1 MKPLNLA
8 PYMAW
13 AKSRPVPRFDLAGSN
28 VLACSIEDLAGARD
42 ALDLAG
48 RNDEGYE
55 PLLNAIARQ
64 YGVRPEQVTT
74 AQGTSGANF
83 QVCAALLEAGDDV
96 LVERPGYD
104 PLLGAPRLLGARVL
118 RFDRTRA
125 DAYALDPERVKAA
138 MTPRTKLIVITS
150 AHNPTGAIADAAS
163 LAAVGELAARSGAH
177 VLVDEVYLD
186 TAESPMQPAALLGD
200 VFISSSSLTK
210 SYGLASLRCGW
221 TLSSPAV
228 AERIRRARDVIDG
241 TGSLVAER
249 LSVLAFEQLPGLQE
263 RARSLLATNRELV
276 RAFLA
281 GCTTLDWVDPPGG
294 TVMFPRIKGAD
305 DAGPFVERLLSAHQ
319 TAVVPGRFFD
329 APAHFRVGFGGAT
342 ETVRG
347 GLDALNAALAERTD
361 C

>member
-1 MKPLNLA
+1 MKTLPLA

-28 VLACSIEDLAGARD
+28 VLACTLDDLEGARER
-42 ALDLAG
+42 LDLSG
-48 RNDEGYE
+48 RNEEGYE
-55 PLLNAIARQ
+55 PLLHAIARQ

-104 PLLGAPRLLGARVL
+104 PLLGAPRLLGARVV
-118 RFDRTRA
+118 RFDRVHE
-125 DAYALDPERVKAA
+125 DGYSLDPDRVKASI
-138 MTPRTKLIVITS
+138 TPRTKLIVITS
-150 AHNPTGAIADAAS
+150 AHNPTGVVAHRTS
-163 LAAVGELAARSGAH
+163 LQSVGEIAARSGIH

-186 TAESPMQPAALLGD
+186 TAELPMQTAATLGD
-200 VFISSSSLTK
+200 VFISSNSLTK

-249 LSVLAFEQLPGLQE
+249 LSVLAFEQLDRLRG
-263 RARSLLATNRELV
+263 RARTLLAANRALL
-276 RAFLA
+276 RGFLDECA
-281 GCTTLDWVDPPGG
+281 ALDWVEPPGG
-294 TVMFPRIKGAD
+294 TVMFPRIKGVN
-305 DAGPFVERLLSAHQ
+305 DAGRFVERLLAERQ

-329 APAHFRVGFGGAT
+329 APAHFRLGFGGAP
-342 ETVRG
+342 ENVRG
-347 GLDALNAALAERTD
+347 GLEALNAAIAAREW
-361 C
+361 

>member
-1 MKPLNLA
+1 MKTPPLA

-28 VLACSIEDLAGARD
+28 VLACTLDDLEGARER
-42 ALDLAG
+42 LDLSG

-55 PLLNAIARQ
+55 PLLHAIAGQ

-104 PLLGAPRLLGARVL
+104 PLLGARVV
-118 RFDRTRA
+118 RFDRVHE
-125 DAYALDPERVKAA
+125 DGYSLDPDRVKASI
-138 MTPRTKLIVITS
+138 TPRTKLIVITS
-150 AHNPTGAIADAAS
+150 AHNPTGVVAHRTS
-163 LAAVGELAARSGAH
+163 LQSVGEIAARSGAH

-186 TAESPMQPAALLGD
+186 TAELPMQTAATLGD
-200 VFISSSSLTK
+200 VFISSNSLTK

-249 LSVLAFEQLPGLQE
+249 LSVLAFEQLDRLRG
-263 RARSLLATNRELV
+263 RARTLLAANRALL
-276 RAFLA
+276 RGFLDECA
-281 GCTTLDWVDPPGG
+281 ALDWVEPPGG
-294 TVMFPRIKGAD
+294 TVMFPRIKGVN
-305 DAGPFVERLLSAHQ
+305 DAGRFVERLLAERQ

-329 APAHFRVGFGGAT
+329 APAHFRLGFGGAP
-342 ETVRG
+342 ENVRG
-347 GLDALNAALAERTD
+347 GLEALNAAIAAREW
-361 C
+361 

>member
-1 MKPLNLA
+1 
-8 PYMAW
+8 MAW

-42 ALDLAG
+42 ALDLSG

-64 YGVRPEQVTT
+64 YGVRPDQVTT

-118 RFDRTRA
+118 RFDRARE
-125 DAYALDPERVKAA
+125 DGYALDPGRVKAA
-138 MTPRTKLIVITS
+138 MTPGTKLIVITS

-186 TAESPMQPAALLGD
+186 AAGTQVRPAALLGD
-200 VFISSSSLTK
+200 MFISTSSLTK

-241 TGSLVAER
+241 TGSMVAER
-249 LSVLAFEQLPGLQE
+249 LAVLAFEQLPRLRE
-263 RARSLLATNRELV
+263 RAQSLLAANRELV
-276 RAFLA
+276 RTFSRDCAA
-281 GCTTLDWVDPPGG
+281 LDWVLSAGG
-294 TVMFPRIKGAD
+294 TVMFPRIKGVD

-342 ETVRG
+342 DTVRG
-347 GLDALNAALAERTD
+347 GLEALKAALAERTD
-361 C
+361 G